1 MDYAFASCNFDRSVD
16 RREDHQA
23 LTELALLARSAWIG
37 IAEDGSTLITAGDE
51 LATVPGDRLEKLPES
66 WAFLG
71 VRENRPVFA
80 ASRGLDD
87 EVAEADG
94 GSRWMDLRSA
104 AASLDAAS
112 AGILAYAR
120 ALLAWLERHRH
131 CGRCGER
138 NRVEAGGHRLRCPT
152 CDSVSFPRTDPAI
165 IVAVR
170 DGERCLLGRQA
181 GWPAGRFSTLAGFV
195 EPGETLEAAVVREV
209 CEETGVDVG
218 RCSYA
223 GSQPW
228 PFPMSLMLGFEASAH
243 TTTITI
249 GDELEDA
256 QWFDPHDLRLAI
268 AEGIVVMPPRLSI
281 SRWLIERWHRDVTG
295 QPLPSRIRAKSDDR

>member
-1 MDYAFASCNFDRSVD
+1 MDYAFASSDFDRRVE

-23 LTELALLARSAWIG
+23 LTVVALHAQSAWIG
-37 IAEDGSTLITAGDE
+37 VATDGSTPVTPGDE
-51 LATVPGDRLEKLPES
+51 LAVMAGNRFKNLPQI

-71 VRENRPVFA
+71 VWKERPLFA
-80 ASRGLDD
+80 ATHGPDD
-87 EVAEADG
+87 DSTWPEG
-94 GSRWMDLRSA
+94 GSQWLDLRSA
-104 AASLDAAS
+104 AVSLDAVS

-138 NRVEAGGHRLRCPT
+138 NHVEAGGHRLRCPK

-209 CEETGVDVG
+209 HEETGVDVG
-218 RCSYA
+218 QCRYA

-228 PFPMSLMLGFEASAH
+228 PFPMSLMLGFEASAT

-268 AEGIVVMPPRLSI
+268 ADGSVLMPPRLSI

-295 QPLPSRIRAKSDDR
+295 QPLPSRTRAQSDDR

>member
-1 MDYAFASCNFDRSVD
+1 MDYAFASCSFDRSVE

-23 LTELALLARSAWIG
+23 LIELALLARSAWIG
-37 IAEDGSTLITAGDE
+37 IAEDGSTPITAGDE
-51 LATVPGDRLEKLPES
+51 LATVAGDRLEKLPEN

-71 VRENRPVFA
+71 VREGRPVFA
-80 ASRGLDD
+80 ATHGPDD
-87 EVAEADG
+87 EVATAGG
-94 GSRWMDLRSA
+94 GSRWLDLRSA

-112 AGILAYAR
+112 AGILAYGR
-120 ALLAWLERHRH
+120 AILAWLERHRH
-131 CGRCGER
+131 CGRCGVR
-138 NRVEAGGHRLRCPT
+138 NHVEAGGHRLRCPR

-209 CEETGVDVG
+209 REETGVQVG
-218 RCSYA
+218 QCSYA

-228 PFPMSLMLGFEASAH
+228 PFPMSLMLGFEARAH
-243 TTTITI
+243 TTTIAI

-256 QWFDPHDLRLAI
+256 QWFDPHDLRLSI
-268 AEGIVVMPPRLSI
+268 AEGSVVMPPRLSI

-295 QPLPSRIRAKSDDR
+295 QPLPSREIR